1 MVSGERHP
9 TDHFVRAVAAEIASV
24 LANGGSDSATVSLR
38 EGLQVGTSDDGYEY
52 VFTTGGGKPGVA
64 GDFLFR
70 PTGSR
75 QPWARAKVTLMPDGN
90 VRLATEVDLGRQP
103 PDIRIREDDTGPLV
117 LLAQRLVD
125 TSLNTVTAGW
135 MLGDGIPRIGHC
147 ADADRYIRDYP
158 TLPLNERQ
166 RRAIE
171 HALGSELTFV
181 WGPPGTGKTEV
192 ISRIVE
198 GCFRQGL
205 RVLFLAP
212 TNVAVDQA
220 MERFCRLLDA
230 EDGFD
235 GGLVQRA
242 GEIALPSLDS
252 TYGPSVSSERIIAR
266 LTADLS
272 DRAAK
277 VKQHIDLVRADRER
291 REHFLAVAKRLDE
304 LRRELDAS
312 IRAAAEAEAT
322 ARRAEI
328 AAEFRQL
335 EISLGNCH
343 TGLQG
348 VAPLDELRALERALL
363 NERAAIAE
371 ELMKVASQVRARCRV
386 MGATVSRAVG
396 SRFLLDAIDVVV
408 IDEAGAVDLPSA
420 WCAAGLAKKR
430 VVVAGDFRQLP
441 AVTHGSGDRSR
452 STEDR
457 DHSRQWMDR
466 DLFHAAGLVD
476 AAGEA
481 RPDGRMICLDSQY
494 RMRPAICSIV
504 NTVAYPDA
512 PLRTIRDDTTRLP
525 PSALIAAPLVLID
538 TTSRRIPYPKG
549 RRGGHKSNPVHEAV
563 IHEVVR
569 GLQFDGVLPGRK
581 WPGQAADQLAV
592 IAPYKDQVRALRTSL
607 KHRFGDTYTG
617 LVDTVHRFQ
626 GSQRPLVIID
636 TVAGAGAK
644 LGFFYEGIGLSSD
657 TCRMLNVALSRAQD
671 HLVVVADTGYLRGKL
686 VPGSE
691 AATMLAHLEK
701 HAHRLSVD
709 ELLPVRSAAD
719 LADLSEEQR
728 SRPAFFPADEVA
740 RAVQWDIAHAKRG
753 IDIYCPFLDPRP
765 VRTWLRHLRP
775 RLDEG
780 IRVTIHSRPQ
790 EEGTTAATLVEE
802 IREARCEVSLRDR
815 MHEKVLII
823 DDEVLWHGSLNL
835 LANTGPTD
843 LMMRVTDAAAC
854 DRVRRIMETAKM
866 ERPARPH
873 WRPSM
878 SPRPRIRDVEPGEV
892 RGEYL
897 FLDVPQ
903 EEKEDAK
910 RVARARWDDARR
922 LWYVQASTPRE
933 TVRRWLPQA
942 DS

>member
-1 MVSGERHP
+1 MVSGGHP
-9 TDHFVRAVAAEIASV
+9 TDHFVRAVRAEITSV

-38 EGLQVGTSDDGYEY
+38 DGLQVSTSDDGYEY
-52 VFTTGGGKPGVA
+52 VFTVGKDKLVDA

-70 PTGSR
+70 PSGSR
-75 QPWARAKVTLMPDGN
+75 QPWERAKVTLMPDGN
-90 VRLATEVDLGRQP
+90 VRLGTEVDLGRQP
-103 PDIRIREDDTGPLV
+103 PDIRIRVDDTGPLEQ
-117 LLAQRLVD
+117 LAQRVVD
-125 TSLNTVTAGW
+125 TSLNTVAAGW
-135 MLGDGIPRIGHC
+135 MLGDGVPRIGHC
-147 ADADRYIRDYP
+147 ADADRYIRDYRN
-158 TLPLNERQ
+158 LPLNERQ

-171 HALGSELTFV
+171 HAMGSEMTFI

-198 GCFRQGL
+198 GSFRQGL

-220 MERFCRLLDA
+220 VERFCRLLDA

-252 TYGPSVSSERIIAR
+252 TYGLNINSERIIAR

-272 DRAAK
+272 ERAAK
-277 VKQHIDLVRADRER
+277 VRQRMDSVRANREN
-291 REHFLAVAKRLDE
+291 REYFLEVARRLDE

-328 AAEFRQL
+328 TV
-335 EISLGNCH
+335 EISELEAALATCH
-343 TGLQG
+343 AGLHG
-348 VAPLDELRALERALL
+348 VPPLDQLRSLERALL
-363 NERAAIAE
+363 SERTAIGE
-371 ELMKVASQVRARCRV
+371 ELKKAASTVRARCRV
-386 MGATVSRAVG
+386 MGATVSRAIQ
-396 SRFLLDAIDVVV
+396 SRFLLDEVDVVV
-408 IDEAGAVDLPSA
+408 IDEAGAVDMPSA

-430 VVVAGDFRQLP
+430 VIVAGDFRQLP

-452 STEDR
+452 STADR
-457 DHSRQWMDR
+457 DHSRHWMDR
-466 DLFHAAGLVD
+466 DAFHAAGLVD

-481 RPDGRMICLDSQY
+481 QPDSRMICLDSQY
-494 RMRPAICSIV
+494 RMRPAICAIV
-504 NTVAYPDA
+504 NTVAYTDA

-525 PSALIAAPLVLID
+525 SSALIAAPLVLID
-538 TTSRRIPYPKG
+538 TTSRRIPHAKG
-549 RRGGHKSNPVHEAV
+549 RRDGHKSNPVHEAV

-581 WPGQAADQLAV
+581 WPGQAAGRMAV
-592 IAPYKDQVRALRTSL
+592 IAPYKDQVKALRTSL
-607 KHRFGDTYTG
+607 KHRFGDTYIG
-617 LVDTVHRFQ
+617 LVDTVHQFQ
-626 GSQRPLVIID
+626 GSQRPLVLID
-636 TVAGAGAK
+636 TVAGAGSK
-644 LGFFYEGIGLSSD
+644 LGFFYEGIGLTSD

-671 HLVVVADTGYLRGKL
+671 HLVVVADTDYLRERL

-691 AATMLAHLEK
+691 AAAMLDHLER

-719 LADLSEEQR
+719 LAGLSEEER

-740 RAVQWDIAHAKRG
+740 RAVRWDIEHAERA

-780 IRVTIHSRPQ
+780 IRVTVHSRPQ
-790 EEGTTAATLVEE
+790 EEGTTAAVLVDE
-802 IREARCEVSLRDR
+802 IREAGCEMSLRER
-815 MHEKVLII
+815 MHEKVVII

-843 LMMRVTDAAAC
+843 LMMRVTDAMAC
-854 DRVRRIMETAKM
+854 ERVRRIMEIAKM
-866 ERPARPH
+866 DRPARTP
-873 WRPSM
+873 WQPSM
-878 SPRPRIRDVEPGEV
+878 ARVPHVRDVEPGEV

-897 FLDVPQ
+897 FLDVPR

-910 RVARARWDDARR
+910 RAAGARWDGARK
-922 LWYVQASTPRE
+922 LWYVRASTPRQ
-933 TVRRWLPQA
+933 TVRRWLPEA